1 MMLYNNI
8 DYNNDGTLK
17 YNNVDYNNGGTQK
30 YINIYRKLTGEIF

>member
-1 MMLYNNI
+1 MLYNNI